1 MVKIQ
6 LIDNNEGYLDVDIN
20 SVVPLNL
27 GVAEIRDLSKKKGA
41 YSKTITLSGTKNNN
55 RLLNNYFEVNIVS
68 GEFNVSKKQ
77 NCIVL
82 QDGVVVLDNCVLQL
96 LNVKITKGLISYEV
110 SIKDTSSDFFSIING
125 RELTDLDFTDLD
137 HVVSAANIIATFTN
151 TDGYKYGLGN
161 NPTNAYNVNQMMP
174 CLFVKTIFDRI
185 FQVSGYTYSFDES
198 ASVGFDKLLLPYT
211 GDGAGLFDVEV
222 KRAQA
227 NRLTPIAFSSSASLG
242 SINGILQQIIVDNE
256 LIDNGNNYNPTTGVY
271 TSPFDLTGS
280 NALNVSVKLS
290 YEVILETPATAVLTV
305 QSKEIKP
312 QFVAVNQGQHNFLT
326 DSPITIPVGYTFNTS
341 AVVHTG
347 QIVGTIP
354 INTANSGNNIST
366 KIGLEVLGFLNLGVF
381 TNGSGTPVN
390 ITSKINITYIEVTFV
405 PSLVSIVPGSTVKAK
420 GLLPTKIKQSDFI
433 KSLAQMFNIFI
444 DTDKTNSRNLILKTR
459 DKYYDEGAS
468 KDWSKK
474 IAKDKEQ
481 QISFLSDV
489 SNKKYLLTYKPDND
503 QYNNLYKTS
512 VNETYGQVE
521 YTFDSEFVKD
531 TQTNELI
538 FSPTP
543 IVETLFGAVVP
554 SLTYPAP
561 KLNSRILFDGGVY
574 SCGTYT
580 INGVASDTYPL
591 ISHFNNPSLPTYDI
605 NFGVCDFYFIQG
617 LGLTANNL
625 YNLYW
630 RRTLG
635 QINNGKLLSA
645 LFNLDEVDINTI
657 DLSDKIYIGNTV
669 WNINK
674 IIDYDA
680 SSRELTRVELISV
693 DEESSFIPF
702 LTGEPNE
709 VDPNSLNIDIVDTS
723 NVGNGVI
730 QGSNNQTST
739 NGVTIGNGNVNQGGS
754 VIVGNDNTIQS
765 TSVVLG
771 SGNVVPP
778 QLDNVLI
785 VGNGVNATNSNTV
798 YTEFINNVPALNL
811 DLWEKTTAV
820 NYSFFNVDKSHSIDV
835 LSLASAIIG
844 GNNCSI
850 SNVNNAT
857 ILGCR
862 NLTALYEG
870 TSYIE
875 DLYRNT
881 QRSVTTTDATT
892 TTLHSFTPINGVYV
906 VEAYVTAIE
915 PTTGNSFGATVF
927 ATFKVI
933 AGVVT
938 QVNTTSADIKSDFPL
953 AVTVVLDTDAT
964 IIRIRVIGQIASTIN
979 WRGTINIVK

>member
-125 RELTDLDFTDLD
+125 RELTDLDFTDLN
-137 HVVSAANIIATFTN
+137 HEVQTSTIVNSFTN

-161 NPTNAYNVNQMMP
+161 NPTNVYNVNQMMP
-174 CLFVKTIFDRI
+174 CLFIKTIFDRI
-185 FQVSGYTYSFDES
+185 FQSAGYTYTFGES

-211 GDGAGLFDVEV
+211 GDGAGLFDVDVE
-222 KRAQA
+222 RAQA
-227 NRLTPIAFSSSASLG
+227 NRLTSFEVIGLPGLG
-242 SINGILQQIIVDNE
+242 TPGGILQQIIVDNE

-271 TSPFDLTGS
+271 SVPFDLAGS
-280 NALNVSVKLS
+280 NALNVSVKIS
-290 YEVILETPATAVLTV
+290 YEFILETTAGTTAILPDIDKQFT
-305 QSKEIKP
+305 P
-312 QFVAVNQGQHNFLT
+312 QFVANKEGNFLFLNG
-326 DSPITIPVGYTFNTS
+326 STIVVPQGYMFYENAIVS
-341 AVVHTG
+341 TG

-354 INTANSGNNIST
+354 INTANSGNSIST
-366 KIGLEVLGFLNLGVF
+366 AIGLESFDLAVF
-381 TNGSGTPVN
+381 KDGSGNLVSVTA
-390 ITSKINITYIEVTFV
+390 KLNITYIEVTFV
-405 PSLVSIVPGSTVKAK
+405 PSLVSIVPGSTVTAN
-420 GLLPTKIKQSDFI
+420 GLLPKKIKQSDFI

-474 IAKDKEQ
+474 IAKDREQ

-489 SNKKYLLTYKPDND
+489 TNKKYLLTYKPDKD
-503 QYNNLYKTS
+503 QYNEIYKTS

-574 SCGTYT
+574 SCGEYSMNGT
-580 INGVASDTYPL
+580 IVDTYPL

-709 VDPNSLNIDIVDTS
+709 VDPNSLNINIVDTS

-785 VGNGVNATNSNTV
+785 VGNGVNATTSNTV

-820 NYSFFNVDKSHSIDV
+820 NYSFFNVDKSHSIDT

-850 SNVNNAT
+850 TNVNNAT

-862 NLTALYEG
+862 NLTALHEG

-881 QRSVTTTDATT
+881 QRSVTTTNATT
-892 TTLHSFTPINGVYV
+892 TTLHSFTPINGVYI
-906 VEAYVTAIE
+906 VEAYVIGIE
-915 PTTGNSFGATVF
+915 PTTGNSFGATIF